1 MLRAS
6 RAVAFLEFLVA
17 AAWARIVATNVLQG
31 IAHRLLVSVAAVR
44 AVDMAMLVIVM
55 VMIVVAIRA
64 VHVGLVAHG
73 VTPESNRRE
82 LCRHRGQYAR
92 CHQIKIRS

>member
-55 VMIVVAIRA
+55 VMIMIVVAIRTMDM
-64 VHVGLVAHG
+64 GLLV
-73 VTPESNRRE
+73 
-82 LCRHRGQYAR
+82 HRGYSVIESARIISQMRVQQYL
-92 CHQIKIRS
+92 